1 MVEDRLLIWK
11 FNRGSTDALRRIYEK
26 YKNDLFALAVA
37 LSNDASVAEDV
48 VHDVFVSFAQ
58 LGERLQLRA
67 SLKTYLSSCIA
78 NRVRKVKRA
87 KQQHDTRLNEA
98 DMVSANPNR
107 PDELVMSAEEL
118 QRIGNAMAR
127 LPYEQREVIILHL
140 QSGMRFKKIA
150 QAQNVSINTIQSRYR
165 YGLDKLR
172 SMLDS
177 EVKK

>member
-11 FNRGSTDALRRIYEK
+11 FKHGSTDALRRIYEK

-58 LGERLQLRA
+58 LGERFRLRA
-67 SLKTYLSSCIA
+67 SLKSYLSVCIA

-87 KQQHDTRLNEA
+87 KRQHDIRLTEA
-98 DMVSANPNR
+98 DTVSTNPNR

-118 QRIGNAMAR
+118 QRIDNAMAR

-140 QSGMRFKKIA
+140 QGRMRFKKIA

-165 YGLDKLR
+165 YGLNKLR

-177 EVKK
+177 EVIK